1 MSVACVTVT
10 CDQTVSSSRCIAIDL
25 RTSEAGRRFKYDLS
39 NNCSRKALE
48 GSDDADLVDDPDP
61 SPNFPDGPPVMKVSS
76 RTLPILSLGK
86 HSAGSTNLML
96 LYSACFWRY
105 RQCLTTQWMISLL
118 TATGSSAM
126 CLTKAGTQ
134 TKTKVLSCHEGTCK
148 VNRFQLLTLLTVKLT
163 WAVSKV
169 MSICL
174 SV

>member
-25 RTSEAGRRFKYDLS
+25 RTSEAERRFKYDLS

-86 HSAGSTNLML
+86 HSAGWINKLDALIFCL
-96 LYSACFWRY
+96 LLEVPSVSDNPMDDIIAYSHRVIC
-105 RQCLTTQWMISLL
+105 
-118 TATGSSAM
+118 
-126 CLTKAGTQ
+126 
-134 TKTKVLSCHEGTCK
+134 
-148 VNRFQLLTLLTVKLT
+148 N
-163 WAVSKV
+163 VSDQGWD
-169 MSICL
+169 SD
-174 SV
+174 